1 MGGVPPYQEG
11 SMRKKGRRKKTNT
24 ILLITAVIGVL
35 VAAILIVSGIF
46 YLTRKDHKPPENTQI
61 PGRVTITKPLIA
73 GEELLIKG
81 CLFDLGIPKEHVRIV
96 GRTMDITLP
105 KALDTTRIEKVFS
118 GLREVE
124 GVEVSLKEPT
134 QLTVMINEREWNIF
148 FHVRKGPEKRL
159 SQVAIIIDDMG
170 MDMEN
175 ARKLGAID
183 ADITFSVLPQEK
195 YTQEVGV
202 YLHKHGKEVLLHLP
216 MEGGNGKSPGLG
228 AIFHD
233 TDPAQAQKILED
245 SLGRVP
251 MAIGVNNHMGSVVTQ
266 NELIMKALFS
276 TINKH
281 GLFFIDSLT
290 SGNSVCRVVA
300 AKEELPFKARDVFLD
315 NDQTYQYIAGQLDE
329 LVLVAKHRGEAIGI
343 CHPHPATVEVL
354 IKEVPRLKEKGIEV
368 VRVSR
373 LVDGGR

>member
-1 MGGVPPYQEG
+1 
-11 SMRKKGRRKKTNT
+11 MRKKSRRKRPNT
-24 ILLITAVIGVL
+24 IIITGVICVL
-35 VAAILIVSGIF
+35 VAAVLIVSGIL
-46 YLTRKDHKPPENTQI
+46 YLTRKHHKPPENTQI
-61 PGRVTITKPLIA
+61 PGRVTLTNPLIA

-81 CLFDLGIPKEHVRIV
+81 CLFDLGISKEHVRIV
-96 GRTMDITLP
+96 GRTIDITLP
-105 KALDTTRIEKVFS
+105 KALDATRIEKVFS
-118 GLREVE
+118 GLREAE

-134 QLTVMINEREWNIF
+134 RLLVMINENQWNIF
-148 FHVRKGPEKRL
+148 FHVIKAAEKRL

-170 MDMEN
+170 MDMEI

-195 YTQEVGV
+195 YTQEVGE
-202 YLHKHGKEVLLHLP
+202 YLRKHGKEVLLHLP
-216 MEGGNGKSPGLG
+216 MEGGNGKNPGLG
-228 AIFHD
+228 AILHD

-266 NELIMKALFS
+266 DEVIMKALFS
-276 TINKH
+276 TIKEH

-290 SGNSVCRVVA
+290 TGNSVCRVVA
-300 AKEELPFKARDVFLD
+300 AEAKLPFQARDVFLD

-329 LVLVAKHRGEAIGI
+329 LVVVAKHRGEAIGI
-343 CHPHPATVEVL
+343 CHPHPATVEALV
-354 IKEVPRLKEKGIEV
+354 KEVPRLKEKGIEV

-373 LVDGGR
+373 LVDNSR